1 MIDRY
6 LLRYFLAV
14 VDAGSF
20 SKGAAQVNVTQPT
33 LSVGIA
39 KLERLVGALLFHRTS
54 QRIHLTEAGSRLLV
68 HARRI
73 ENEFN
78 VLARSIV
85 GSAATRLV
93 RLGVLSTIPT
103 PMLERLAAEHRRR
116 DEGAQ
121 MEIVEGSERDLV
133 SRLARGRIDLA
144 LTVLRGG
151 DKPRHEPLYREG
163 YSLALP
169 RWHRLAAA
177 ETIRAEDLVEE
188 TMIVRRHCEALSE
201 TSRYFTERGV
211 RPRFSFR
218 TTNDDKALALV
229 RAGLGITVM
238 PDGYRDPD
246 VARPCLAGFD
256 LMREIGILYAESGEI
271 PGTAAPLVEAIRAIA
286 TQGSHKGKR
295 ETKDIN
301 PRIDG

>member
-14 VDAGSF
+14 VDTGNF

-39 KLERLVGALLFHRTS
+39 KLERLIGAPVFHRSS
-54 QRIHLTEAGSRLLV
+54 QRVHLTEAGSRLV
-68 HARRI
+68 AHARRI

-78 VLARSIV
+78 LMVRSV
-85 GSAATRLV
+85 SGDAVASVV

-103 PMLERLAAEHRRR
+103 PALERLAAEHHRRA
-116 DEGAQ
+116 GGTQ
-121 MEIVEGSERDLV
+121 IEIVEGSERDLV

-144 LTVLRGG
+144 LTVLRSGG
-151 DKPRHEPLYREG
+151 QWQQEPLYSEG

-177 ETIRAEDLVEE
+177 EAIRPEELAEE

-201 TSRYFTERGV
+201 ISRYFTEHGV

-238 PDGYRDPD
+238 PDGYLDPD
-246 VARPCLAGFD
+246 VARPRLSGFEAT
-256 LMREIGILYAESGEI
+256 REIGILYAESSEA
-271 PGTAAPLVEAIRAIA
+271 PDTAGPLIEAIRAIA
-286 TQGSHKGKR
+286 AQRSHKGAR
-295 ETKDIN
+295 
-301 PRIDG
+301 

>member
-1 MIDRY
+1 MTSMIDRY

-14 VDAGSF
+14 VDTGSF

-39 KLERLVGALLFHRTS
+39 KLERLCGATLFHRTS
-54 QRIHLTEAGSRLLV
+54 QRVHLTEAGSRLLP

-73 ENEFN
+73 ENDFN
-78 VLARSIV
+78 LAAQSIV
-85 GSAATRLV
+85 GSTGTSLV

-103 PMLERLAAEHRRR
+103 IMLERLVAEHRRR
-116 DEGAQ
+116 DDGAQ
-121 MEIVEGSERDLV
+121 IEIVEGTERDLV
-133 SRLARGRIDLA
+133 SRLGRGRIDLA
-144 LTVLRGG
+144 LTVLRPGG
-151 DKPRHEPLYREG
+151 EWQHEPLYREG

-177 ETIRAEDLVEE
+177 ESIKAEDLAEE

-201 TSRYFTERGV
+201 TSRHFTERSV

-238 PDGYRDPD
+238 PDGYRDPEIS
-246 VARPCLAGFD
+246 RPRLTGFELTRD
-256 LMREIGILYAESGEI
+256 IGVLYGKNVKLPEGSEPLFSAMR
-271 PGTAAPLVEAIRAIA
+271 AAAV
-286 TQGSHKGKR
+286 G
-295 ETKDIN
+295 
-301 PRIDG
+301 

>member
-14 VDAGSF
+14 VDTGSF

-39 KLERLVGALLFHRTS
+39 KLERLCGAKLFHRS
-54 QRIHLTEAGSRLLV
+54 SRRVHLTDAGSRLLS

-73 ENEFN
+73 ESEFN
-78 VLARSIV
+78 LVASVVAGARP
-85 GSAATRLV
+85 ANLV

-103 PMLERLAAEHRRR
+103 PSIERLVAEHRRR
-116 DEGAQ
+116 DDGAQ
-121 MEIVEGSERDLV
+121 IEIVEGSERELAA
-133 SRLARGRIDLA
+133 RLGRGRIDIA
-144 LTVLRGG
+144 LTVLRSGQA
-151 DKPRHEPLYREG
+151 RQQEPLYRER
-163 YSLALP
+163 YALALP

-177 ETIRAEDLVEE
+177 ETIRAEELAEE
-188 TMIVRRHCEALSE
+188 TMIVRRHCEVLPE
-201 TSRYFTERGV
+201 TSRHFTERGV

-238 PDGYRDPD
+238 PDDYYDPG
-246 VARPCLAGFD
+246 VSRPRLTDFD
-256 LMREIGILYAESGEI
+256 LTREIGLVYSESGMPEAATPLI
-271 PGTAAPLVEAIRAIA
+271 EAMRTITPNLSHRRRVDNPVSASPGE
-286 TQGSHKGKR
+286 
-295 ETKDIN
+295 
-301 PRIDG
+301 

>member
-14 VDAGSF
+14 VDTGSF
-20 SKGAAQVNVTQPT
+20 SKAAAQVNVTQPT

-39 KLERLVGALLFHRTS
+39 KLERLIGALLFHRSS
-54 QRIHLTEAGSRLLV
+54 QRVHLTEAGSRLV
-68 HARRI
+68 AHARRI

-78 VLARSIV
+78 LMARSV
-85 GSAATRLV
+85 SGDAAARVV

-103 PMLERLAAEHRRR
+103 PVLERLVAEHRRR
-116 DEGAQ
+116 ADGTQ
-121 MEIVEGSERDLV
+121 IEIVEGSERDLV

-144 LTVLRGG
+144 LTVLRPGG
-151 DKPRHEPLYREG
+151 QWRQEPLYREG

-177 ETIRAEDLVEE
+177 EAIRPEELAEE

-201 TSRYFTERGV
+201 TSRYFTEHGV

-238 PDGYRDPD
+238 PDGYLDLQ
-246 VARPCLAGFD
+246 VARPRLTGFEAG
-256 LMREIGILYAESGEI
+256 REIGILYAESGDGPE
-271 PGTAAPLVEAIRAIA
+271 GAEPLIEAIRAIA
-286 TQGSHKGKR
+286 AQRFHKR
-295 ETKDIN
+295 V
-301 PRIDG
+301 R